1 MAVLVS
7 DTGFR
12 MDDWAWGYVPLAA
25 LADQPCRQEPAG
37 VDLSS
42 PALSRHDWDRLC
54 RLLPQL
60 SLVRVRLRHF
70 GDTAALD
77 LAREIRARGYVGRLR
92 AHGAVLAR
100 LYTLLRRSG
109 FDEVELDRDQARMQP
124 AEHWRYERG
133 WQPPASWKPAPGPGG
148 VAPRG

>member
-1 MAVLVS
+1 MTMLVS
-7 DTGFR
+7 DAGLR

-25 LADQPCRQEPAG
+25 LADQPCRQGPAG

-42 PALSRHDWDRLC
+42 AALSRPDWDRLC
-54 RLLPQL
+54 RLLPKL

-77 LAREIRARGYVGRLR
+77 LAREIRARGYDGRLR

-124 AEHWRYERG
+124 AEHWRFEPG
-133 WQPPASWKPAPGPGG
+133 WQPAGLLKPAPGQ
-148 VAPRG
+148 APRG